1 MKVSPLKTEALL
13 GIALGAG
20 YLTSMRFMG
29 LIGISE
35 ILFLIVILSLIKKNF
50 LTLFKYEKNGESIL
64 KAYLLLSIVLV
75 LPAVTAGTYFF
86 SSKAA
91 GILPEYVLS
100 YIAGGLLTFLL
111 LDAIRKNQINP
122 QNLTIWFALVFILT
136 NFISIFMYPLAYE
149 DARYTGGASNPNQL
163 SFYASALSLFLI
175 MYQRKLFILIFPMIV
190 FIMLKTRSDAYNLSL
205 VMVAFIYVYLK
216 ILHSKKISQA
226 GNIIFHTLIALIALY
241 VLMDLYEEMILDIW
255 MSADEGNARRSLMWN
270 GFMASIQSPI
280 YGWGAGAFSG
290 LDGPFQGSEAHNTF
304 LDLSMQFGMLFSI
317 TIYILF
323 FSSLLLFMKRH
334 DYLAAAFI
342 VGFIASGLF
351 HFSGRHFT
359 FWVELS
365 IFLYYIFPIKNKII
379 PLQTKHKIE

>member
-1 MKVSPLKTEALL
+1 MKYSPIKTEALL
-13 GIALGAG
+13 GIGLGAG
-20 YLTSMRFMG
+20 YLTSLRFMG

-35 ILFLIVILSLIKKNF
+35 ILFLIVILSLLKKNF
-50 LTLFKYEKNGESIL
+50 LTLFKYERNYESLL
-64 KAYLLLSIVLV
+64 KAYLLLSVVLV
-75 LPAVTAGTYFF
+75 LPTVTAGTYFF
-86 SSKAA
+86 SNKAS
-91 GILPEYVLS
+91 GVLPEYIVS

-122 QNLTIWFALVFILT
+122 QKLTIWFALIFIST

-149 DARYTGGASNPNQL
+149 GARYTGGANNPNQL
-163 SFYASALSLFLI
+163 SFYASTLSLLLI
-175 MYQRKLFILIFPMIV
+175 MYQRKLFIIIFPMIV

-205 VMVAFIYVYLK
+205 VMMAFIYIYLK
-216 ILHSKKISQA
+216 MMHFKKISQA
-226 GNIIFHTLIALIALY
+226 GNIILHTLIALVVLY
-241 VLMDLYEEMILDIW
+241 ILMSLYGEMILDIW
-255 MSADEGNARRSLMWN
+255 TSADEGDARRSLMWN

-304 LDLSMQFGMLFSI
+304 LDLSMQFGMLFPI
-317 TIYILF
+317 VIHGLF
-323 FSSLLLFMKRH
+323 LSSLLLFMKRH

-365 IFLYYIFPIKNKII
+365 IFLYYIFPIKKQVISS
-379 PLQTKHKIE
+379 QTILKIE